1 MVIPENCFI
10 FISIFIVAIYIVMMI
25 IGYSKGF
32 LYEFVNLLYTVA
44 SLALSYF
51 ASPVFANLFPIVD
64 VGKIDEKY
72 KALDTLLNLNKTI
85 NTVAYFLII
94 FLLLKLLYIFISL
107 LLKSMNKI
115 PVIGKFNQF
124 LGAIFG
130 FINATLIVLAISML
144 LSLPVIKNGQQV
156 KDNTILRYINHYSD
170 EALAF
175 VIEKL
180 STTSLKEDINDFD
193 IDAYREEFK
202 EWIISLNKQ

>member
-1 MVIPENCFI
+1 
-10 FISIFIVAIYIVMMI
+10 MMI

-32 LYEFVNLLYTVA
+32 LYELVNLLYTVA

-130 FINATLIVLAISML
+130 FVNATLIVLAISML

>member
-1 MVIPENCFI
+1 
-10 FISIFIVAIYIVMMI
+10 
-25 IGYSKGF
+25 
-32 LYEFVNLLYTVA
+32 
-44 SLALSYF
+44 
-51 ASPVFANLFPIVD
+51 
-64 VGKIDEKY
+64 
-72 KALDTLLNLNKTI
+72 
-85 NTVAYFLII
+85 
-94 FLLLKLLYIFISL
+94 
-107 LLKSMNKI
+107 MNKI